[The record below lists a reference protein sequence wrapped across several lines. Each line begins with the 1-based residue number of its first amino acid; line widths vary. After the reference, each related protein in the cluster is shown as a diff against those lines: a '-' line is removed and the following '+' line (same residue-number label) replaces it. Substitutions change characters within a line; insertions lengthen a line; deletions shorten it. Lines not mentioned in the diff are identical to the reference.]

1 MGDSLTPY
9 DYSEDEDLFQSGER
23 SCNYCVDKSDTKAC
37 RPCNSSRVRIH
48 RNMAVDE
55 QPENAWLLVRNK
67 EDLIAK
73 AKGAYGDALFKLLKT
88 TMVEEHSEKSEIS
101 FIGTGNWTD
110 EQDLRIRYKDR
121 PERLAAILQ
130 NSKRWIE
137 PGTGIVLI
145 EELTY
150 TSVSA
155 SSETHSS
162 REKRSFEG
170 TEKNKQPKKAK
181 VVKTEGEENLSNDS
195 KKK

>member
-1 MGDSLTPY
+1 MPLGGFANCTMGDSRTPH
-9 DYSEDEDLFQSGER
+9 DLGDGEDLLQLGEFK
-23 SCNYCVDKSDTKAC
+23 CNYCGKNSNTKTC
-37 RPCNSSRVRIH
+37 RPCNSTRVRIH
-48 RNMAVDE
+48 RTVNSDE
-55 QPENAWLLVRNK
+55 QLENSWASVRHKDN
-67 EDLIAK
+67 LIVK

-88 TMVEEHSEKSEIS
+88 TMVEEHLEKSEIS

-137 PGTGIVLI
+137 PGTGSVLI
-145 EELTY
+145 EEMTY

-162 REKRSFEG
+162 REKRSFES
-170 TEKNKQPKKAK
+170 TDKISSQRKRRW
-181 VVKTEGEENLSNDS
+181 
-195 KKK
+195 

>member
-1 MGDSLTPY
+1 MW
-9 DYSEDEDLFQSGER
+9 
-23 SCNYCVDKSDTKAC
+23 A
-37 RPCNSSRVRIH
+37 
-48 RNMAVDE
+48 
-55 QPENAWLLVRNK
+55 LVRHKDN
-67 EDLIAK
+67 LIVK

-137 PGTGIVLI
+137 PGTGSELI
-145 EELTY
+145 EEMTY

-162 REKRSFEG
+162 REKRSFES
-170 TEKNKQPKKAK
+170 TEK
-181 VVKTEGEENLSNDS
+181 LSS
-195 KKK
+195 QRKRRW